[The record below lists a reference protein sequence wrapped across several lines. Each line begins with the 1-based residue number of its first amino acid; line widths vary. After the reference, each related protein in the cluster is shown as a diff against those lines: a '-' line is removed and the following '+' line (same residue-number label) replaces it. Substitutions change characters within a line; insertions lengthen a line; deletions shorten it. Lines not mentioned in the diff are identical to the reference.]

1 MYKKLYEQINYSFKN
16 EDILDLV
23 FTHKSSGEN
32 NNERLEFLG
41 DAILG
46 AVISE
51 ELYNR
56 FTNINEG
63 ELTRIR
69 ASLVKGSTLI
79 KKGKE
84 LELLG
89 LAKLSKAAKNLS
101 DLEDSSILG
110 TIFEALVGG
119 IYLDSS
125 WSETKA
131 VILSLYRNDLE
142 SIDIQNSFKDPK
154 SELQEYLQSLGE
166 EPLKY
171 ICEKSH
177 NGSQDIFECYVVFN
191 GNKFTDSGKS
201 KKKAQMKVA
210 DKILRSMK

>member
-131 VILSLYRNDLE
+131 VILSLYRNDFE
-142 SIDIQNSFKDPK
+142 SIDIKNSFKDPK

-166 EPLKY
+166 KPLEY
-171 ICEKSH
+171 ICEKSR
-177 NGSQDIFECYVVFN
+177 NDSQDIFVCNVVFN

-210 DKILRSMK
+210 DKILRSLK

>member
-1 MYKKLYEQINYSFKN
+1 MYARLYEQINYSFKN
-16 EDILDLV
+16 ENILNLV

-84 LELLG
+84 PELLG

-125 WSETKA
+125 WCETKA
-131 VILSLYRNDLE
+131 VILSLYRNDFE
-142 SIDIQNSFKDPK
+142 SIDIKNSFKDPK

-177 NGSQDIFECYVVFN
+177 NGSHDIFKCFVVFN

>member
-1 MYKKLYEQINYSFKN
+1 MYERLYEQINYSFKN
-16 EDILDLV
+16 KNILNLV
-23 FTHKSSGEN
+23 FTHKSSGKI

-41 DAILG
+41 DSILG

-56 FTNINEG
+56 FKSISEG
-63 ELTRIR
+63 ELTIIR
-69 ASLVKGSTLI
+69 ASLVKGTTLI

-101 DLEDSSILG
+101 DLENSSILG

-154 SELQEYLQSLGE
+154 SEFCLLYTS
-166 EPLKY
+166 P
-171 ICEKSH
+171 SPR
-177 NGSQDIFECYVVFN
+177 
-191 GNKFTDSGKS
+191 DS
-201 KKKAQMKVA
+201 
-210 DKILRSMK
+210 

>member
-1 MYKKLYEQINYSFKN
+1 MYKKLHEKINYSFKN
-16 EDILDLV
+16 EHILDLV
-23 FTHKSSGEN
+23 FTHKSSGEI

-63 ELTRIR
+63 DLTRIR
-69 ASLVKGSTLI
+69 AALVKGSTLI

-84 LELLG
+84 LDLLA

-125 WSETKA
+125 WRETRS

-166 EPLKY
+166 EPLEY
-171 ICEKSH
+171 TCEKSR

-191 GNKFTDSGKS
+191 GNKFKDSGKS

-210 DKILRSMK
+210 DKILRSIK

>member
-1 MYKKLYEQINYSFKN
+1 MYKKLYEKINYSFKN

-23 FTHKSSGEN
+23 FAHKSSGEK

-56 FTNINEG
+56 FSNINEG
-63 ELTRIR
+63 DLTRIR
-69 ASLVKGSTLI
+69 AALVKGSTLI

-84 LELLG
+84 LDLLA

-125 WSETKA
+125 WLETKA
-131 VILSLYRNDLE
+131 VILSLYLNDLE

-154 SELQEYLQSLGE
+154 SQLQEYLQSLGE
-166 EPLKY
+166 KPLEY
-171 ICEKSH
+171 ICKKSR
-177 NGSQDIFECYVVFN
+177 NGSHDIFECYVVFN
-191 GNKFTDSGKS
+191 GNKFKDSGKS

-210 DKILRSMK
+210 DKILRSIK

>member
-16 EDILDLV
+16 EDILNLV

-51 ELYNR
+51 ELYKR

-69 ASLVKGSTLI
+69 ASLVKGTTLI

-166 EPLKY
+166 EPLEY
-171 ICEKSH
+171 TCEKSR
-177 NGSQDIFECYVVFN
+177 NGSKDIFECYVVFN
-191 GNKFTDSGKS
+191 GNKFKDSGKS

-210 DKILRSMK
+210 DKILRSIK

>member
-1 MYKKLYEQINYSFKN
+1 MYEKLYEQINYSFKN
-16 EDILDLV
+16 ENILNLV
-23 FTHKSSGEN
+23 FTHKSSGKI

-41 DAILG
+41 DSILG

-56 FTNINEG
+56 FTSISEG

-69 ASLVKGSTLI
+69 ASLVKGTTLI

-89 LAKLSKAAKNLS
+89 FAKLSKAAKNIS
-101 DLEDSSILG
+101 DLEHSSILG
-110 TIFEALVGG
+110 TIFEALIGG

-125 WSETKA
+125 WDETKA

-142 SIDIQNSFKDPK
+142 SIDIQDSFKDPK
-154 SELQEYLQSLGE
+154 SELQEYLQSVGE
-166 EPLKY
+166 EPLEY

-177 NGSQDIFECYVVFN
+177 YGSQDSFECYVFFK
-191 GNKFTDSGKS
+191 GNKFKDSGRS

-210 DKILRSMK
+210 NKILRSIK

>member
-23 FTHKSSGEN
+23 FTHKSSGES

-56 FTNINEG
+56 FTNISEG

-69 ASLVKGSTLI
+69 ASLVRGTTLM
-79 KKGKE
+79 KKGRE
-84 LELLG
+84 LELLS

-101 DLEDSSILG
+101 DLENSSILG

-125 WSETKA
+125 WDEAKV

-177 NGSQDIFECYVVFN
+177 NGSHDIFECYVVFN

>member
-1 MYKKLYEQINYSFKN
+1 MYKKLYERINYSFKD

-23 FTHKSSGEN
+23 FTHKSSGKK

-56 FTNINEG
+56 FSNISEG
-63 ELTRIR
+63 DLTRMR
-69 ASLVKGSTLI
+69 ATLVNGSTLT

-84 LELLG
+84 LDLLA

-125 WSETKA
+125 WHETKA
-131 VILSLYRNDLE
+131 VILSLYLSDLE

-166 EPLKY
+166 KPLEY
-171 ICEKSH
+171 ICKKSG
-177 NGSQDIFECYVVFN
+177 NGSNDIFECYVVFD
-191 GNKFTDSGKS
+191 GNKFKDLGKS
-201 KKKAQMKVA
+201 KKKAQMKDA
-210 DKILRSMK
+210 EKILRSIK

>member
-1 MYKKLYEQINYSFKN
+1 MYKQLYEKINYSFRDEN
-16 EDILDLV
+16 ILDLV
-23 FTHKSSGEN
+23 FTHKSSGEK

-63 ELTRIR
+63 DLTRIR
-69 ASLVKGSTLI
+69 AALVKGTTLI

-84 LELLG
+84 LDLLA

-131 VILSLYRNDLE
+131 VILSLSRND
-142 SIDIQNSFKDPK
+142 
-154 SELQEYLQSLGE
+154 
-166 EPLKY
+166 
-171 ICEKSH
+171 
-177 NGSQDIFECYVVFN
+177 SQDNFVCSVVFN

-210 DKILRSMK
+210 DKILRSIK

>member
-1 MYKKLYEQINYSFKN
+1 MYKQLYEKINYSFKN
-16 EDILDLV
+16 ENILDLV
-23 FTHKSSGEN
+23 FTHKSSGEI

-63 ELTRIR
+63 DLTRIR
-69 ASLVKGSTLI
+69 AALVKGSTLI

-84 LELLG
+84 LDLLA

-101 DLEDSSILG
+101 DLENSSILG

-125 WSETKA
+125 WRETRS

-166 EPLKY
+166 EPLEY
-171 ICEKSH
+171 TCEKSR
-177 NGSQDIFECYVVFN
+177 NGSKDIFECYVVFN
-191 GNKFTDSGKS
+191 GNKFKDSGKS

>member
-1 MYKKLYEQINYSFKN
+1 MYKKLYEKINYSFNN
-16 EDILDLV
+16 EHILDLV
-23 FTHKSSGEN
+23 FTHKSSGEI

-63 ELTRIR
+63 DLTRIR
-69 ASLVKGSTLI
+69 AALVKGSTLI

-84 LELLG
+84 LDLLA
-89 LAKLSKAAKNLS
+89 LTKLSKAAKNLS

-125 WSETKA
+125 WRETRS

-166 EPLKY
+166 EPLEY
-171 ICEKSH
+171 TCEKSR

-191 GNKFTDSGKS
+191 GNKFKDSGKS

-210 DKILRSMK
+210 DKILRSIK

>member
-1 MYKKLYEQINYSFKN
+1 MYERLYEQINYSFKN
-16 EDILDLV
+16 ENILNLV
-23 FTHKSSGEN
+23 FTHKSSGKI

-41 DAILG
+41 DSILG

-56 FTNINEG
+56 FTSISEG

-69 ASLVKGSTLI
+69 ASLVKGTTLI

-110 TIFEALVGG
+110 TIFEALIGG

-125 WSETKA
+125 WDETKT

-154 SELQEYLQSLGE
+154 SKLQEYLQSVGE

-177 NGSQDIFECYVVFN
+177 YGSQDSFECYVLFN
-191 GNKFTDSGKS
+191 GKKFKDSGKS

-210 DKILRSMK
+210 NKILRSIK

>member
-79 KKGKE
+79 KKGKG
-84 LELLG
+84 LELLVF
-89 LAKLSKAAKNLS
+89 AKLSKAAKNLS

-125 WSETKA
+125 WDETKA

-142 SIDIQNSFKDPK
+142 SIDIQ
-154 SELQEYLQSLGE
+154 
-166 EPLKY
+166 
-171 ICEKSH
+171 
-177 NGSQDIFECYVVFN
+177 
-191 GNKFTDSGKS
+191 
-201 KKKAQMKVA
+201 A
-210 DKILRSMK
+210 R

>member
-1 MYKKLYEQINYSFKN
+1 MYEKLYEQINYSFKN
-16 EDILDLV
+16 ENILNLV
-23 FTHKSSGEN
+23 FTHKSSGKI

-41 DAILG
+41 DSILG

-56 FTNINEG
+56 FTSISEG

-69 ASLVKGSTLI
+69 ASLVKGTTLI

-89 LAKLSKAAKNLS
+89 FAKLSKAAKNIS

-110 TIFEALVGG
+110 AIFEALIGG

-125 WSETKA
+125 WDETKA

-142 SIDIQNSFKDPK
+142 SIDIKDSFKDPK
-154 SELQEYLQSLGE
+154 SELQEYLQSVGE
-166 EPLKY
+166 EPLEY

-177 NGSQDIFECYVVFN
+177 YGSQDSFECYVFFN
-191 GNKFTDSGKS
+191 GNKFKDSGRS

-210 DKILRSMK
+210 NKILESIK

>member
-1 MYKKLYEQINYSFKN
+1 MYEKLYEQINYSFKN
-16 EDILDLV
+16 ENILNLV
-23 FTHKSSGEN
+23 FTHKSSGKI

-41 DAILG
+41 DSILG

-56 FTNINEG
+56 FTSISEG

-69 ASLVKGSTLI
+69 ASLVKGTTLI

-89 LAKLSKAAKNLS
+89 FAKLSKAAKNIS
-101 DLEDSSILG
+101 DLEHSSILG
-110 TIFEALVGG
+110 TIFEALIGG

-125 WSETKA
+125 WDETKT

-142 SIDIQNSFKDPK
+142 SIDIQDSFKDPK
-154 SELQEYLQSLGE
+154 SELQEYLQSVGE

-171 ICEKSH
+171 ICEKSQY
-177 NGSQDIFECYVVFN
+177 GSQDSFECYVFFN
-191 GNKFTDSGKS
+191 GNKFKDSGRS

-210 DKILRSMK
+210 NKNLRSIN

>member
-23 FTHKSSGEN
+23 LTHKSSGES

-56 FTNINEG
+56 FTNISEG

-69 ASLVKGSTLI
+69 ASLVRGTTLM
-79 KKGKE
+79 KKGRE
-84 LELLG
+84 LELLS

-101 DLEDSSILG
+101 DLENSSILG

-119 IYLDSS
+119 IYIDSS
-125 WSETKA
+125 WDEAKV

-177 NGSQDIFECYVVFN
+177 NGSHDIFECYVVFN

>member
-69 ASLVKGSTLI
+69 ASLVRGTTLM

-89 LAKLSKAAKNLS
+89 LTKLSKAAKNLS
-101 DLEDSSILG
+101 DLENSSILG

-125 WSETKA
+125 WDEAKV

-177 NGSQDIFECYVVFN
+177 NGSHDIFKCYVVFN

>member
-1 MYKKLYEQINYSFKN
+1 MYKKLYEKINYSFKN
-16 EDILDLV
+16 EHILDLV
-23 FTHKSSGEN
+23 FTHKSSGEI

-63 ELTRIR
+63 DLTRIR
-69 ASLVKGSTLI
+69 AALVKGSTLI

-84 LELLG
+84 LDLLA

-125 WSETKA
+125 WRETRS

-154 SELQEYLQSLGE
+154 S
-166 EPLKY
+166 
-171 ICEKSH
+171 
-177 NGSQDIFECYVVFN
+177 
-191 GNKFTDSGKS
+191 
-201 KKKAQMKVA
+201 
-210 DKILRSMK
+210 

>member
-1 MYKKLYEQINYSFKN
+1 MYKQLYEKINYSFKN
-16 EDILDLV
+16 ENILDLV
-23 FTHKSSGEN
+23 FTHKSSGEK

-63 ELTRIR
+63 DLTRIR
-69 ASLVKGSTLI
+69 AALVNGSTLT

-84 LELLG
+84 LDLLA

-110 TIFEALVGG
+110 TIFEALIGG
-119 IYLDSS
+119 IYF
-125 WSETKA
+125 
-131 VILSLYRNDLE
+131 LSLNYKNIFSHLE
-142 SIDIQNSFKDPK
+142 RSLLSIFAKNLEMD
-154 SELQEYLQSLGE
+154 
-166 EPLKY
+166 
-171 ICEKSH
+171 
-177 NGSQDIFECYVVFN
+177 
-191 GNKFTDSGKS
+191 
-201 KKKAQMKVA
+201 QMTFLNV
-210 DKILRSMK
+210 M

>member
-1 MYKKLYEQINYSFKN
+1 MFQNLYEQINYSFKSK
-16 EDILDLV
+16 EILDLV
-23 FTHKSSGEN
+23 FTHKSSGEI

-51 ELYNR
+51 ELYSQ
-56 FTNINEG
+56 FTNIDEG
-63 ELTRIR
+63 DLTRIR
-69 ASLVKGSTLI
+69 ASLVKGTTLT

-84 LELLG
+84 LELLSY
-89 LAKLSKAAKNLS
+89 AKLSKAAENLS
-101 DLEDSSILG
+101 DIEDSSIIA

-125 WSETKA
+125 WDEAKA
-131 VILSLYRNDLE
+131 VILFLYQKDLE
-142 SIDIQNSFKDPK
+142 SIDTQDSYKDPK
-154 SELQEYLQSLGE
+154 SKLQEYLQSIGE

-177 NGSQDIFECYVVFN
+177 NGSQNIFECYVFFRE
-191 GNKFTDSGKS
+191 NKFKESGKS

-210 DKILRSMK
+210 DKILKSLK

>member
-1 MYKKLYEQINYSFKN
+1 MHKQLYEQINYSFKN

-84 LELLG
+84 LKLLVF
-89 LAKLSKAAKNLS
+89 AKLSKAAKNLS

-154 SELQEYLQSLGE
+154 SELQEYLQSVGE
-166 EPLKY
+166 EPLELSL
-171 ICEKSH
+171 IH
-177 NGSQDIFECYVVFN
+177 I
-191 GNKFTDSGKS
+191 
-201 KKKAQMKVA
+201 
-210 DKILRSMK
+210 

>member
-1 MYKKLYEQINYSFKN
+1 MYEKLYEQINYSFKN
-16 EDILDLV
+16 ENILNLV
-23 FTHKSSGEN
+23 FTHKSSGKI

-41 DAILG
+41 DSILG

-56 FTNINEG
+56 FTSISEG

-69 ASLVKGSTLI
+69 ASLVKGTTLI

-89 LAKLSKAAKNLS
+89 FAKLSKAAKNIS

-110 TIFEALVGG
+110 TIFEALIGG

-125 WSETKA
+125 WDETKA

-142 SIDIQNSFKDPK
+142 SIDIKDSFKDPK
-154 SELQEYLQSLGE
+154 SELQEYLQSVGE
-166 EPLKY
+166 EPLEY

-177 NGSQDIFECYVVFN
+177 YGSQDSFECYVFFN
-191 GNKFTDSGKS
+191 GNKFKDSGRS

-210 DKILRSMK
+210 NKILKSIK

>member
-1 MYKKLYEQINYSFKN
+1 MYKKLYEKINYSFKN

-23 FTHKSSGEN
+23 FAHKSSGEK

-56 FTNINEG
+56 FSNINEG
-63 ELTRIR
+63 DLTRIR
-69 ASLVKGSTLI
+69 AALVKGSTLI

-84 LELLG
+84 LDLLA

-125 WSETKA
+125 WHETKA
-131 VILSLYRNDLE
+131 VILSLYLNDLE

-166 EPLKY
+166 KPLEY
-171 ICEKSH
+171 ICEKSR
-177 NGSQDIFECYVVFN
+177 NGSHDIFDCYVVFN
-191 GNKFTDSGKS
+191 GNKFKDSGKS

-210 DKILRSMK
+210 DKILRSIK

>member
-1 MYKKLYEQINYSFKN
+1 MYKKLYEQINYSFTN
-16 EDILDLV
+16 ENILDLV

-69 ASLVKGSTLI
+69 AALVKGSTLI

-125 WSETKA
+125 WDEAKV

-142 SIDIQNSFKDPK
+142 SIDIQDSFKDPK
-154 SELQEYLQSLGE
+154 SELQEYLQSVGE

-177 NGSQDIFECYVVFN
+177 NGLHDIFECYVFFN
-191 GNKFTDSGKS
+191 GNKFQDSGKS

-210 DKILRSMK
+210 DKILRSIK